1 MLDTARMN
9 LMLPTKYGGEFKK
22 NKKYRC
28 RYNRAKRVA
37 RNMGFYL
44 LQRKEKKGG

>member
-1 MLDTARMN
+1 MLDTARVN
-9 LMLPTKYGGEFKK
+9 LRPPMKYGGEFKK
-22 NKKYRC
+22 NKKYR
-28 RYNRAKRVA
+28 YWHNRAKRVG